1 MEDFTKRLAAL
12 LEEGLSWDEANFTLA
27 EERKQKER
35 REHPEISISG
45 KHDVVVKRYGD
56 VLRIIAWLHGRPE
69 SWHVRREP
77 GIIRGE
83 DLASDDGPEGRELCN
98 IARSRGRI
106 RELALCNQWDYFV
119 TLTLSPEWGD
129 RRDLPRWRASL
140 SHWLRD
146 LRRRT
151 GANIQYLFVPE
162 EHKAGG
168 WHMHGLVRG
177 IPAEMLRP
185 FTLRER
191 LPNYLRGKLS
201 QGYTIYDWPA
211 YRARYGFVD
220 LEPIRDSGAV
230 SAYITKYVSKAL
242 ADLRIAANAHSFYAS
257 QGLAGAEE
265 VVSGCLDADMCYDWH
280 NDYIGILDRP
290 VEGWLD
296 ALMEMIIPG
305 ESVRDIRER
314 EREMDNAQLREVWR
328 YAEMGRRMGALIDRV
343 EMDRNLA
350 KKKEKGGL

>member
-1 MEDFTKRLAAL
+1 MEEFGKRLAAL
-12 LEEGLSWDEANFTLA
+12 EEEGLGWDEALHRIA
-27 EERKQKER
+27 EEHRQEER
-35 REHPEISISG
+35 RQHPEISIIG
-45 KHDVVVKRYGD
+45 KHDVTIKRYGD
-56 VLRIIAWLHGRPE
+56 MLRIIAWLHGRPE

-140 SHWLRD
+140 TQWLRD
-146 LRRRT
+146 LRKRA
-151 GANIQYLFVPE
+151 GVDIQYLLVPE

-168 WHMHGLVRG
+168 WHMHGLLRG
-177 IPAEMLRP
+177 IPDGMLRA

-211 YRARYGFVD
+211 YRARYGWVD
-220 LEPIRDSGAV
+220 LEPIRDAGAV

-242 ADLRIAANAHSFYAS
+242 ADLRIAANAHSYYCS

-265 VVSGCLDADMCYDWH
+265 VVAGCLDADMCYDWH

-305 ESVRDIRER
+305 VSVRDIRDRQR
-314 EREMDNAQLREVWR
+314 EIDNKQLREVWR
-328 YAEMGRRMGALIDRV
+328 YAEIGRRVGALLDRV
-343 EMDRNLA
+343 DFARRMSDDGEGD
-350 KKKEKGGL
+350 G